1 MPMQINIQTKVNSQ
15 SIRKE
20 VKDGRD
26 YIVLPSYTLPS
37 NVVMNGG
44 LYPES
49 EIDAHYLKLNE
60 TLAPLGHPMRDG
72 KYVSAFDGFALHT
85 NHVGAINMNAK
96 KSGNRIY
103 LEKWL
108 DVEFAKSRE
117 GGRELLSR
125 VEALQ
130 RGEDVPPIHTSVA
143 VFCEQEPAPAGVT
156 EYQWVARIHGVDH
169 DAILLNEVGAA
180 TPDQGV
186 GLMVNADNAKP
197 AVIANSGVLDG
208 ESFEDKRQRLQDAA
222 IANWVTDPDRDYVW
236 IADFTDSQAIVSRNG
251 GNAEVFGYKMD
262 AGRVVFENSGVPVKR
277 KETWVIKANAL
288 VRHIFGKKAP
298 QINVEKEETDM
309 AFSDEDKAF
318 MANALSS
325 GLAAGLK
332 PLQDQV
338 DKLQANQDAMSKAIT
353 ANADAAMAEKR
364 KKVAE
369 KLGDVVANAL
379 SGAALDAAYAQ
390 CGEAANLMGN
400 HSSQERAGAFKADVT
415 KLPKE

>member
-72 KYVSAFDGFALHT
+72 KYVSAFDGFAIHT

-103 LEKWL
+103 VEKWV
-108 DVEFAKSRE
+108 DVEFAKNTP
-117 GGRELLSR
+117 GGRDLMQR
-125 VEALQ
+125 VDALQ
-130 RGEDVPPIHTSVA
+130 NGEDVPPIHTSVA

-156 EYQWVARIHGVDH
+156 EYQWIARIHGVDH

-236 IADFTDSQAIVSRNG
+236 IADFTDSQAIISRNG

-262 AGRVVFENSGVPVKR
+262 AGRVVFENVGVPVKR

-309 AFSDEDKAF
+309 AFSDEDKVALAAIV
-318 MANALSS
+318 ANAVTD
-325 GLAAGLK
+325 GTKDLK
-332 PLQDQV
+332 AQV
-338 DKLQANQDAMSKAIT
+338 EALKTEQENIHKAVT
-353 ANADAAMAEKR
+353 ANADAAMADKR

-400 HSSQERAGAFKADVT
+400 HSSQERAGAIKADVSN
-415 KLPKE
+415 LPKE

>member
-15 SIRKE
+15 NIRKE

-72 KYVSAFDGFALHT
+72 KYVSAFDGFAIHT
-85 NHVGAINMNAK
+85 NHIGAINMNAK

-103 LEKWL
+103 VEKWV
-108 DVEFAKSRE
+108 DVEFAKNTQ
-117 GGRELLSR
+117 GGRDLMQR

-130 RGEDVPPIHTSVA
+130 KGEDVPPIHTSVA
-143 VFCEQEPAPAGVT
+143 VFCEQEPAPPGVT

-222 IANWVTDPDRDYVW
+222 IENWVTDPDRDYVW

-262 AGRVVFENSGVPVKR
+262 AGRVVFENAGVPVKR

-309 AFSDEDKAF
+309 AFSDEDKVALAAIV
-318 MANALSS
+318 ANAVAD
-325 GLAAGLK
+325 GTKDLK
-332 PLQDQV
+332 AQV
-338 DKLQANQDAMSKAIT
+338 ESLKSEQETIHKAIT

-400 HSSQERAGAFKADVT
+400 HSAASKQDDGLANAID
-415 KLPKE
+415 